1 MNTYNVND
9 ENFVNSQV
17 YQDFLRANPSEGYLK
32 IRAFAASQAIPI
44 SGLNIVVSK
53 VIDNNN
59 VIFFEGVTNES
70 GVIEKITLPAPKLSE
85 SNLVAPNG
93 IVYDITATY
102 TNNNISGVY
111 KVNIYEG
118 IYVVQTIS
126 IVPDTT
132 LGVGG
137 I

>member
-1 MNTYNVND
+1 MWLST
-9 ENFVNSQV
+9 
-17 YQDFLRANPSEGYLK
+17 
-32 IRAFAASQAIPI
+32 
-44 SGLNIVVSK
+44 
-53 VIDNNN
+53 NNRI
-59 VIFFEGVTNES
+59 IFFEGVTNES
-70 GVIEKITLPAPKLSE
+70 GVIEKITLPAPKLDE